1 MIMSVI
7 CNLSWHGNFD
17 HENSKKNA
25 LSLNPPYKLKLLYFL
40 GRFLF
45 VRITDWPDPANYLAR
60 PIKFWIVCTK
70 KKKWFFRKNS
80 WKKPISFSNWCS
92 ANGPF
97 SQFWQMES
105 SLNFYIILFCP
116 FLYLGMTTKNPE
128 VASYTLYQ
136 WLARKSHSTG
146 HSVTKRIRFKFWV

>member
-60 PIKFWIVCTK
+60 PIKFWIVCMTRK
-70 KKKWFFRKNS
+70 KGSSVKTLGKSPFHFQTDVPPMVPSASSDKWKA
-80 WKKPISFSNWCS
+80 PLISTLFCS
-92 ANGPF
+92 AHFCIWVWLPKTLKLLHIHCTNG
-97 SQFWQMES
+97 
-105 SLNFYIILFCP
+105 
-116 FLYLGMTTKNPE
+116 
-128 VASYTLYQ
+128 
-136 WLARKSHSTG
+136 
-146 HSVTKRIRFKFWV
+146 

>member
-17 HENSKKNA
+17 HENSKENA

-60 PIKFWIVCTK
+60 PIKFWIVCMK
-70 KKKWFFRKNS
+70 KKKVLAQKLLEKAHFIFKLMFCQWS
-80 WKKPISFSNWCS
+80 LQPVLT
-92 ANGPF
+92 NGKLP
-97 SQFWQMES
+97 
-105 SLNFYIILFCP
+105 
-116 FLYLGMTTKNPE
+116 
-128 VASYTLYQ
+128 
-136 WLARKSHSTG
+136 
-146 HSVTKRIRFKFWV
+146 